1 MVLLP
6 NTFVT
11 PRSLPSCGD
20 AADDHELDKLSGELV
35 NVRPLYQSASCAACR
50 RYHMSQLL
58 QHGAIIAPGKC
69 FPEPHTVVSAEIR
82 RCTLCR
88 PV

>member
-20 AADDHELDKLSGELV
+20 AAGDHELDKLSGVLV
-35 NVRPLYQSASCAACR
+35 NVRPPHKPCTDRPRLSLVGCVEWCNSR
-50 RYHMSQLL
+50 GMVVD
-58 QHGAIIAPGKC
+58 IAPWRW
-69 FPEPHTVVSAEIR
+69 SRA
-82 RCTLCR
+82 
-88 PV
+88 